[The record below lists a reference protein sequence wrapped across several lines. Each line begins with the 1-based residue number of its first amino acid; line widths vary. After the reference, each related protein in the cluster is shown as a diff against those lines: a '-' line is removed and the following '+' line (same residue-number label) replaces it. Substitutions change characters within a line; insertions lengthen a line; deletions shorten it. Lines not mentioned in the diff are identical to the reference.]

1 MEAPQWS
8 KQLKTF
14 VETHTVD
21 EVNDL
26 EGEIEQYM
34 KEIEQQNQQKQ
45 LERDPSLAKIPRF
58 FFKKAMPDSR
68 MHLLLRKEAQTRFL
82 EKQGS
87 LVLESD
93 EMDMVC
99 SELIA
104 NATPPVIEH
113 EERVNYDAFFNVG
126 AKVLKPDTSK
136 ATDEKRETFFSAE
149 CFLKFPRD
157 DYGRISVASYC
168 NYLLKKV
175 FLYQTRISFS
185 IYDNDADGYLT
196 ENDLETY
203 IYDMIPQVPVLSTLT
218 ESVYEFYVATAVRKF
233 MFFLDQKNRSG
244 KISIDDLMES
254 PVLEELLEVQ
264 NMNPGE
270 ENDNNWFSAGS
281 VTRVYSLWLQ
291 LDTNQNRMLS
301 KNELARY
308 TGASLTDVFLDRVFE
323 ECNTYEGEMDYKTF
337 LDFVLAMEN
346 KNTEAGLQFFWRIL
360 DVEKKG
366 YITPFHINFF
376 FRDIQK
382 KLKETGAELVAVRD
396 VADEIFDM
404 VKPAE
409 PLKIRL
415 KDLVACKVGDT
426 VINML
431 IDVNGFWAYDNR
443 EALLQQE
450 PEQGTEESA
459 EQQQQQQPHER
470 LEAEHS
476 IS

>member
-1 MEAPQWS
+1 
-8 KQLKTF
+8 
-14 VETHTVD
+14 
-21 EVNDL
+21 
-26 EGEIEQYM
+26 
-34 KEIEQQNQQKQ
+34 
-45 LERDPSLAKIPRF
+45 
-58 FFKKAMPDSR
+58 
-68 MHLLLRKEAQTRFL
+68 
-82 EKQGS
+82 
-87 LVLESD
+87 
-93 EMDMVC
+93 
-99 SELIA
+99 
-104 NATPPVIEH
+104 
-113 EERVNYDAFFNVG
+113 
-126 AKVLKPDTSK
+126 
-136 ATDEKRETFFSAE
+136 
-149 CFLKFPRD
+149 
-157 DYGRISVASYC
+157 
-168 NYLLKKV
+168 
-175 FLYQTRISFS
+175 
-185 IYDNDADGYLT
+185 
-196 ENDLETY
+196 
-203 IYDMIPQVPVLSTLT
+203 
-218 ESVYEFYVATAVRKF
+218 
-233 MFFLDQKNRSG
+233 
-244 KISIDDLMES
+244 MES